1 MPPCQSRGEAAAI
14 NLLSSHPMDPPKM
27 DSRFPVDFGRGHKKR
42 YSSRKLLRRGYDV
55 PRGFSC
61 SSQVLMFFA
70 FVAVGAE
77 GWRWRLRGSQIS
89 RIESWILLRE
99 AVAAGSGIQVLHVF
113 RLHWSSSS
121 CLWLRRLQ
129 CFLGGASLISWAL
142 PQQAVTGGGRC
153 WAWQH

>member
-1 MPPCQSRGEAAAI
+1 MAVPTRAPEGGTAALPSRKVWRPNPRSCSPDAAAESNGEASDVDPTSGDGADSAAEGNASPLMPPRQSRGEAAAI
-14 NLLSSHPMDPPKM
+14 KLLSSHPMDPPNM

-77 GWRWRLRGSQIS
+77 GWR
-89 RIESWILLRE
+89 
-99 AVAAGSGIQVLHVF
+99 
-113 RLHWSSSS
+113 
-121 CLWLRRLQ
+121 
-129 CFLGGASLISWAL
+129 
-142 PQQAVTGGGRC
+142 
-153 WAWQH
+153 